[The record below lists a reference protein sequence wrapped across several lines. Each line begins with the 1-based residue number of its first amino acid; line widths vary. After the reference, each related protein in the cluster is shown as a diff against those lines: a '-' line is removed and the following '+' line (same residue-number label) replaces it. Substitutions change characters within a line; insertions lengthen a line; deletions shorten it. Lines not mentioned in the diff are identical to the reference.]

1 MIDFSNDVTIIVNR
15 HCLFNKA
22 KVWYKC
28 AMADPSRLKKNLMIH
43 FTGESGIDAGALKNE
58 FFTRVLHDINE
69 ELFEGAPN
77 RRIPKNIWD
86 ADKEFEMAGLIVS
99 HSVLGRPGFTC
110 LHPLMYD
117 WLIDPAKEPV
127 ENLPTASDIPQMAVN
142 VDLIDLISKVRCSK
156 NSQGSFDIMV
166 YKF

>member
-1 MIDFSNDVTIIVNR
+1 MLVLLRMN
-15 HCLFNKA
+15 
-22 KVWYKC
+22 
-28 AMADPSRLKKNLMIH
+28 
-43 FTGESGIDAGALKNE
+43 

-99 HSVLGRPGFTC
+99 HSVLLGGPGFTC

-127 ENLPTASDIPQMAVN
+127 ENLPTASDIPQTAAN

-156 NSQGSFDIMV
+156 NSQGSFDVMV